1 MLKFIGYLLVAF
13 AVIVGLAVL
22 MIGMAL
28 DYYDYFYSYSMRL
41 IFILAGVLIAL
52 FGSIPGL
59 LLIAIGAIRKSV
71 EEINSRTEK
80 MHEDFSEVLAAIAY
94 NTEKAE
100 QTD

>member
-28 DYYDYFYSYSMRL
+28 DYYDYFYPVRL

>member
-13 AVIVGLAVL
+13 AVIAGLAVL

-28 DYYDYFYSYSMRL
+28 DYYDYFYSMRL

-80 MHEDFSEVLAAIAY
+80 MHEDFSEVLSAIAR
-94 NTEKAE
+94 NTER
-100 QTD
+100 T

>member
-28 DYYDYFYSYSMRL
+28 DYYDYFYSMRL

-71 EEINSRTEK
+71 EEIKSRTEK

>member
-13 AVIVGLAVL
+13 AVIAGLAVL

-28 DYYDYFYSYSMRL
+28 DYYDYFYSMRL

-80 MHEDFSEVLAAIAY
+80 MHEDFSEVLSAIAY

>member
-13 AVIVGLAVL
+13 AVIAGLAVL
-22 MIGMAL
+22 MIGLAL
-28 DYYDYFYSYSMRL
+28 DYYDYFYSMRL

-80 MHEDFSEVLAAIAY
+80 MHEDFSKVLAAIAY

>member
-28 DYYDYFYSYSMRL
+28 DYYDYFYPMRL

>member
-28 DYYDYFYSYSMRL
+28 DYYDYFYSMRL

>member
-13 AVIVGLAVL
+13 AVIAGLAVL
-22 MIGMAL
+22 MIGLAL
-28 DYYDYFYSYSMRL
+28 DYYDYFYPMRL

>member
-22 MIGMAL
+22 MIGLAL
-28 DYYDYFYSYSMRL
+28 DYYDYFYSMRL

>member
-28 DYYDYFYSYSMRL
+28 DYYDYFYSMRL
-41 IFILAGVLIAL
+41 IFILSGVLIAL

>member
-13 AVIVGLAVL
+13 AVIAGLAVL
-22 MIGMAL
+22 MIGLAL
-28 DYYDYFYSYSMRL
+28 DYYDYFYSMRL

-71 EEINSRTEK
+71 KEINSRTEK